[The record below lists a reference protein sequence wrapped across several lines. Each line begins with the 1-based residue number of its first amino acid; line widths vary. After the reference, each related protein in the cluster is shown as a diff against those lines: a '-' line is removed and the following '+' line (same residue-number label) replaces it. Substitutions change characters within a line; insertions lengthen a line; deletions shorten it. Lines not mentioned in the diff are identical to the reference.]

1 MQNLKT
7 WFWFFILVL
16 TDCGMAAAERPATIE
31 RVKASVVGVGTYLR
45 TRVPPVELRATG
57 FVVADGRHVL
67 TNAHAVP
74 DAGGMKDFEQLRV
87 IVGRAGR
94 PGLRSAELVARDQ
107 EHDLALLRI
116 AGPPMQ
122 PLELRAEPPVREGEE
137 YLFTGFPIGMVLG
150 FYPVTHR
157 AMVASLVPIAM
168 PAGQGAELS
177 AERVRRLRR
186 KPFTVIQL
194 DGTAYPG
201 NSGSPLYDPR
211 DGRVVG
217 ILNSVLVKRTREN
230 LLKDPSGISYAIPVL
245 HALPLLRQ
253 AGVNERR

>member
-1 MQNLKT
+1 MRQGIWL
-7 WFWFFILVL
+7 WVWL
-16 TDCGMAAAERPATIE
+16 TLMFSVGELEGAERPETIE
-31 RVKASVVGVGTYLR
+31 RVKASVLGVATHLR

-57 FVVADGRHVL
+57 FVVGDGRHVL
-67 TNAHAVP
+67 TNAHAIP
-74 DAGGMKDFEQLRV
+74 DGGNMKDFERLQV
-87 IVGRAGR
+87 IVGRAGQ
-94 PGLRSAELVARDQ
+94 PGLRNAELVARDR

-122 PLELRAEPPVREGEE
+122 PLELRAEPPIREGEE

-168 PAGQGAELS
+168 PATQGAELS

-230 LLKDPSGISYAIPVL
+230 LLKHPSGISYAIPAK
-245 HALPLLRQ
+245 HALQLLHQARVDKRQ
-253 AGVNERR
+253 